1 MQFEILALAS
11 KDGLNTVQNSKSMVK
26 CDIDFQHK
34 VYFRSFLVMLYF
46 MVLMFVYN
54 CILCAAREDDDDDD
68 GDEDDAVDVI
78 RFSL

>member
-1 MQFEILALAS
+1 
-11 KDGLNTVQNSKSMVK
+11 
-26 CDIDFQHK
+26 
-34 VYFRSFLVMLYF
+34 
-46 MVLMFVYN
+46 MFVYN